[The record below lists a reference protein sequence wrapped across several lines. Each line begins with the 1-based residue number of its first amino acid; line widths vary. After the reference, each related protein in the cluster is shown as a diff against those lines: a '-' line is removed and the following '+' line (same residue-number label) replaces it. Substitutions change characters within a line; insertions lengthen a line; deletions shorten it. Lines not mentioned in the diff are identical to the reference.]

1 MRYGQP
7 NAIGLW
13 PQLPRLCDR
22 VAWPM
27 ASASALMRSRSV
39 AYGQSRFHWDVGF
52 CSGNSNATVKV
63 GFSYDNL
70 SLDVCR

>member
-22 VAWPM
+22 KAWPM
-27 ASASALMRSRSV
+27 ASASALMRS
-39 AYGQSRFHWDVGF
+39 HLNWDVGF
-52 CSGNSNATVKV
+52 CWSNSNATVKV

>member
-1 MRYGQP
+1 MASASALMRS
-7 NAIGLW
+7 LH
-13 PQLPRLCDR
+13 R
-22 VAWPM
+22 VGWPM
-27 ASASALMRSRSV
+27 ASASALMR
-39 AYGQSRFHWDVGF
+39 SRFHWDVGF